1 MKKFYGCCSLT
12 SFLLWLILKKKK
24 KKKKKLWLNEFLN
37 HMDRFVIYD

>member
-12 SFLLWLILKKKK
+12 SFLLWLILKKKRK
-24 KKKKKLWLNEFLN
+24 KWLNEFLN